1 MKHFLSKILLTAAA
15 FSALM
20 VSAQAM
26 DYNFSTTAPQDFYKS
41 GSYEDVYGSQYNYG
55 GKTWWTSRSPSWST
69 ADSVPPRPA

>member
-41 GSYEDVYGSQYNYG
+41 GSLSLIHI
-55 GKTWWTSRSPSWST
+55 
-69 ADSVPPRPA
+69 

>member
-26 DYNFSTTAPQDFYKS
+26 DYNFSTTAPQLCSSCSNSFIS
-41 GSYEDVYGSQYNYG
+41 
-55 GKTWWTSRSPSWST
+55 
-69 ADSVPPRPA
+69 